1 MSMGDMSPEALERI
15 VRIETKLDML
25 VEMIPKMQELQLA
38 HERAAQSAKSAHHR
52 IDNIY
57 KSGGAYIGHRICCH
71 CINRKGAVICLEKY
85 GTPQY
90 NICQR

>member
-57 KSGGAYIGHRICCH
+57 KVAGLYRPSYLLSLH
-71 CINRKGAVICLEKY
+71 
-85 GTPQY
+85 
-90 NICQR
+90 

>member
-1 MSMGDMSPEALERI
+1 MNNIVVYCCEVYKIMSMGDMSPEALERI

-57 KSGGAYIGHRICCH
+57 KVAGLISTIVSVVIALIG
-71 CINRKGAVICLEKY
+71 KVL
-85 GTPQY
+85 
-90 NICQR
+90 